1 MKIWFIVRRL
11 MLVSLVLLLVDT
23 VGAATLTNLNLKL
36 GEGIKIGLAATGTT
50 TNDFWNHYNPTNN
63 DGTLFDNGVL
73 VPLFSA
79 DGTNLAAGMLV
90 YGVQTNG
97 TNATGDVMLDSW
109 LGASGTNLTVM
120 LTNVPYGYYDVYL
133 YGHGDADELN
143 GIYELIAGWN
153 PYGSQS
159 TTNTSAWNTNV
170 WTEGAQFVVFR
181 DVALPAGQALLVQVS
196 TNALGF
202 ALLSGIQLVGKEIPA
217 GDYDGDGLSNAEEL
231 QAGTNPFNADTDGDG
246 VSDWLELR
254 LGRNPLKGAV
264 ADTTG
269 IVSLQVF
276 TPQR

>member
-1 MKIWFIVRRL
+1 MKTIL
-11 MLVSLVLLLVDT
+11 LTALLLLLVAAAHAQSIINLKFGAGT
-23 VGAATLTNLNLKL
+23 KTGTAAVGA
-36 GEGIKIGLAATGTT
+36 G

-63 DGTLFDNGVL
+63 DGSLFDSGVL

-79 DGTNLAAGMLV
+79 DGTNLTAGMLV
-90 YGVQTNG
+90 YGVQAGG
-97 TNATGDVMLDSW
+97 TNATGDAVLDSW
-109 LGASGTNLTVM
+109 IGASGTNLTVI
-120 LTNVPYGYYDVYL
+120 LTNIPYGYYDVYL
-133 YGHGDADELN
+133 YGHGEADELN
-143 GIYELIAGWN
+143 GIYELVAGWTT
-153 PYGSQS
+153 YGSQS

-202 ALLSGIQLVGKEIPA
+202 ALLSGIQLVGKETPA
-217 GDYDGDGLSNAEEL
+217 GDVDGDGLSNAEEL

-246 VSDWLELR
+246 VSDGLELR
-254 LGRNPLKGAV
+254 LGRNPLQGAV

-269 IVSLQVF
+269 IVGLQVF